1 MESNRDEAERCIA
14 IAAQAIRD
22 AKIEKAEKF
31 LKKAEKLFPS
41 QKAKGKVCACGVDV
55 YIRSTC
61 YGMCCCIN
69 SLLKQCVALGKVTL
83 RVYTWMNFNEWII
96 EDAFSTN
103 IHNHFFVR
111 IVFCRFADQ
120 IGRVLQGEYQR
131 NWCWNTANKYSTQTT
146 YLTGRC
152 RTQ

>member
-83 RVYTWMNFNEWII
+83 RVYTWMNFNE
-96 EDAFSTN
+96 
-103 IHNHFFVR
+103 
-111 IVFCRFADQ
+111 
-120 IGRVLQGEYQR
+120 
-131 NWCWNTANKYSTQTT
+131 
-146 YLTGRC
+146 
-152 RTQ
+152 